1 MQKQYNSSSN
11 YSLKVGGTLPFLLNA
26 VNYRI
31 NGARVVN
38 SLKKGEVIY
47 AGTPFEYSVANS
59 EAKVLKV
66 WKIKSVAAN
75 GSDKTD
81 VVIFKNRITPVLN
94 ADTVVMVA
102 PSTINGKGKAG
113 AVGAVSIDA
122 EGNYKVT
129 LTTASFDTLAQGGLL
144 VEAEGSGAS
153 KGMYCM
159 PNVIS
164 CEDVVVGDNY
174 TLLDVP
180 RGEVHCYI
188 NVCNPMPDCVKANLK
203 DGMYLVEE
211 MFNENE

>member
-75 GSDKTD
+75 G
-81 VVIFKNRITPVLN
+81 
-94 ADTVVMVA
+94 
-102 PSTINGKGKAG
+102 
-113 AVGAVSIDA
+113 
-122 EGNYKVT
+122 
-129 LTTASFDTLAQGGLL
+129 
-144 VEAEGSGAS
+144 
-153 KGMYCM
+153 
-159 PNVIS
+159 
-164 CEDVVVGDNY
+164 
-174 TLLDVP
+174 
-180 RGEVHCYI
+180 
-188 NVCNPMPDCVKANLK
+188 
-203 DGMYLVEE
+203 
-211 MFNENE
+211 

>member
-11 YSLKVGGTLPFLLNA
+11 HSLKVGGTLPFLLNA

-38 SLKKGEVIY
+38 TMKEGEIIY
-47 AGTPFEYSVANS
+47 AGTPFEYFVAKS

-81 VVIFKNRITPVLN
+81 VVIYKNRITPVLN

-102 PSTINGKGKAG
+102 PSTIDGKGKAA
-113 AVGAVSIDA
+113 AVGAVVEDA
-122 EGNYKVT
+122 KGNYKVT
-129 LTTASFDTLAQGGLL
+129 LTNASFDALTQGSLL
-144 VEAEGSGAS
+144 VEAEGEGAS
-153 KGMYCM
+153 KGMYCK
-159 PNVIS
+159 PGVIT
-164 CEDVVVGDNY
+164 CEDVVVGNNY
-174 TLLDVP
+174 TMLDVP

-211 MFNENE
+211 MFNENV